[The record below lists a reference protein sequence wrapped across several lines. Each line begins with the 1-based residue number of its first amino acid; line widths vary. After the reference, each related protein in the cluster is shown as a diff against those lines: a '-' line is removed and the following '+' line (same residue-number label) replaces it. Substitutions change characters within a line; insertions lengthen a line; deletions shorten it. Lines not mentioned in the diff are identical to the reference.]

1 MYLFIR
7 HWLAFSLA
15 LGALVSLGTASADQS
30 GQFETQHEAAE
41 WILNKMNPMSV
52 RKNVETGGYIY
63 RTADGRFS
71 VTEPFFG
78 NHGNIYFPPPETTV
92 PAGTEVT
99 ASWHT
104 HGATMPN
111 IVSETF
117 SPQDI
122 KLNQK
127 FSIDGYLGTPEGK
140 FKYYELNNPNIF
152 TLGKIEN

>member
-1 MYLFIR
+1 
-7 HWLAFSLA
+7 
-15 LGALVSLGTASADQS
+15 
-30 GQFETQHEAAE
+30 
-41 WILNKMNPMSV
+41 MNPTSV
-52 RKNVETGGYIY
+52 RNNIETGGYIY
-63 RTADGRFS
+63 RTKEGNFS

-78 NHGNIYFPPPETTV
+78 NHGNIHFPPPDTAA
-92 PAGTEVT
+92 PAGTVVT

-122 KLNQK
+122 KLNQR
-127 FSIDGYLGTPEGK
+127 FSIDGYLGTPKGK

-152 TLGKIEN
+152 TLGKIDN